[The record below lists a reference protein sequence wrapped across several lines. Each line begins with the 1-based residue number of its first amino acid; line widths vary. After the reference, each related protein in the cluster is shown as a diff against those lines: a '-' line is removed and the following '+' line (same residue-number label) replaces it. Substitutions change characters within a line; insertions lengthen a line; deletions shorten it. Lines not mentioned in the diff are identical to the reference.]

1 MARFL
6 KKLSVFQETFLGKLV
21 SVAVYAAMIAL
32 ILIFFS
38 GHGAFIY
45 ENF

>member
-1 MARFL
+1 MARFM
-6 KKLSVFQETFLGKLV
+6 KSVARFRGTFLGKLLTV
-21 SVAVYAAMIAL
+21 MIYAAMLAL

>member
-1 MARFL
+1 MARFM
-6 KKLSVFQETFLGKLV
+6 KSIGRFRGTFLGKLV
-21 SVAVYAAMIAL
+21 TVLLYVAMVAL